1 MLDVVVVGA
10 RLELALLDLFD
21 REGDDLDVLEGLVAQ
36 VAHRLRLLGPK
47 REVGALLRRL
57 RRRAQPTRCCLR
69 VEIKFPGS
77 TPHARLDGIT

>member
-36 VAHRLRLLGPK
+36 VAHRLRLLGPEC
-47 REVGALLRRL
+47 EVGAFLLRL
-57 RRRAQPTRCCLR
+57 RRRA
-69 VEIKFPGS
+69 
-77 TPHARLDGIT
+77 